1 MRKMWW
7 AILALLAVGFV
18 GFLIVTANHQP
29 NSSREALPAVVVPA
43 EKQAPVRTAVPTSS
57 ATPTET
63 MTAKPHPRGGSGI
76 RSQAGKHPT
85 GHHGKRVPN
94 PSPQRGRP

>member
-1 MRKMWW
+1 MRKIWW

-18 GFLIVTANHQP
+18 GFLIVTSNHQS

-43 EKQAPVRTAVPTSS
+43 EKQAPASTVAITSS
-57 ATPTET
+57 ATPTVIV
-63 MTAKPHPRGGSGI
+63 TATPNPRGGSGI